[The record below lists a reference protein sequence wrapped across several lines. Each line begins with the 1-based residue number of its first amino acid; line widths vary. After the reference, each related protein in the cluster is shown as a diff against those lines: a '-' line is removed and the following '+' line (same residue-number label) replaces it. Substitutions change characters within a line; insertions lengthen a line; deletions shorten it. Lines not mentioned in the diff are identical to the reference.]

1 MSKAVTMAAQ
11 GHTDKALEALD
22 QNKKINFYQESAEAR
37 TALVEEFIQKNRND
51 FRDGMVLT
59 NTSLDAEKINA
70 EIRTKLQE
78 QKIVEE
84 KRR

>member
-1 MSKAVTMAAQ
+1 MREVVTMAAQ
-11 GHTDKALEALD
+11 GHTGEALEALE
-22 QNKKINFYQESAEAR
+22 QNKKINFYQNSTEAR
-37 TALVEEFIQKNRND
+37 TALVDEFIEKNRND
-51 FRDGMVLT
+51 FRKGMVLT

-78 QKIVEE
+78 QKIVEQ